1 MQSWLVARQK
11 SKLSSAKNM
20 CETFGLALQIETP
33 WIEPT
38 CSACCIS
45 KCKPFVHKRN
55 RYGDRGSPWRSPLLG
70 EKWLW
75 GSPFTNT
82 ENETDRMQ
90 ELIREIHLSAKP
102 YFSISFSKKTHFTLS
117 YALLISSLSAMNP
130 NFPFL
135 LFFRW
140 WSVSNATRI
149 LSEINLSDMNALC
162 VSETSLGSYF
172 FRQFA
177 MVLEIIL

>member
-1 MQSWLVARQK
+1 METWLK
-11 SKLSSAKNM
+11 IKLSSAKNK
-20 CETFGLALQIETP
+20 CETFRPSLQIETP
-33 WIEPT
+33 LIEPT

-45 KCKPFVHKRN
+45 ECKPFAHKRN
-55 RYGDRGSPWRSPLLG
+55 RYGDRGSPWRSHLLG
-70 EKWLW
+70 EKWQW

-82 ENETDRMQ
+82 EYETNRMQ

-102 YFSISFSKKTHFTLS
+102 NFTISFSKKTHSTLS
-117 YALLISSLSAMNP
+117 YALLISSLRAINP

-140 WSVSNATRI
+140 WSVSNATRM
-149 LSEINLSDMNALC
+149 LSEINLSDMKALW
-162 VSETSLGSYF
+162 VFDTSLGSSF
-172 FRQFA
+172 FRRFA